1 MAAPLVI
8 AGGRRTAGRPGGRAA
23 VLPTPASG
31 PDLIVMPHTKPLYL
45 RVIRRADYVQ
55 RRADCATAATL
66 TSSLSK
72 QLDAG
77 GRHRPRRGAAPATD
91 IDERQLPASASGRC
105 LATASS
111 ANHGC

>member
-77 GRHRPRRGAAPATD
+77 GRHRPRRGAGDRHRRKTAAGVGVWP
-91 IDERQLPASASGRC
+91 LPSNRF
-105 LATASS
+105 LR
-111 ANHGC
+111 